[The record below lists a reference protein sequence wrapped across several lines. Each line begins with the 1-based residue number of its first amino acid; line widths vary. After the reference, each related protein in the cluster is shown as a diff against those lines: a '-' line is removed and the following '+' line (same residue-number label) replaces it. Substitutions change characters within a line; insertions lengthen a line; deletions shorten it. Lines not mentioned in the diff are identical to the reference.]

1 MPHTPNAPRIV
12 LRLRSSPPSRL
23 ALEAAV
29 RAARALERR
38 LSGVYIENSELMAL
52 AALSCAREISFTGRH
67 APDVLT
73 PERLAEDMRLVAA
86 AAHRELKAL
95 AELAGIDLDF
105 TVVRDD
111 PGRALEGP
119 VEPGALLALGEP
131 FNAAEAVRLSHL
143 LNEVDEIAGALIT
156 GPRSHRVR
164 GPVVVA
170 IEEAARA
177 PSLLAYAQRLQSE
190 ERNGIVLLL
199 VADTPQRIAEL
210 RMSLQR
216 LPRPATDVSI
226 AQALISRAVAG
237 RGAAGILAEAVIRY
251 EGGFAIAHLGR
262 LIRAREQELKMLA
275 QTLECPLLLL
285 K

>member
-1 MPHTPNAPRIV
+1 MAHTQNAPKIV
-12 LRLRSSPPSRL
+12 LRLRSSAPSRI

-38 LSGVYIENSELMAL
+38 LSGVYIENSELMQL
-52 AALSCAREISFTGRH
+52 AALSCAREISFTGRDRP
-67 APDVLT
+67 AVLT
-73 PERLAEDMRLVAA
+73 PERLAEDMRLVSA

-105 TVVRDD
+105 EVVRDD
-111 PGRALEGP
+111 PGRVLEGP
-119 VEPGALLALGEP
+119 VEAGALLALGEP
-131 FNAAEAVRLSHL
+131 FNATEAARLSHL
-143 LNEVDEIAGALIT
+143 LNEIDEIAGALIT

-170 IEEAARA
+170 IEEAQRA
-177 PSLLAYAQRLQSE
+177 PALLAYAQRLQSE
-190 ERNGIVLLL
+190 DRNGIVLLL

-210 RMSLQR
+210 KAAIQR
-216 LPRPATDVSI
+216 LPRPDANVQL
-226 AQALISRAVAG
+226 AQALISRAAAG

-251 EGGFAIAHLGR
+251 QGGFAIAHLGR